1 MRDLHVLEQFERQLA
16 REPAAIAVQDLNR
29 RLTYRELDD
38 AAGRLAG
45 YLAALG
51 VGPADPVGICLER
64 SIDAIV
70 ATVAV
75 VKANAVYVPLDP
87 EYPPARLGHMVTD
100 TGLMVIITTEA
111 LHRRLRLSAAQ
122 VVLLDQVRGEVAA
135 TPPVTCVERSGD
147 DPLYAMFTSGSTGS
161 PKAVVIRHRSVVN
174 LVRNADYVSLGPSA
188 TILHL
193 APASFD
199 AATFEIW
206 GALLTGGR
214 LAVAPPGLL
223 STEQIGDL
231 LDRLGVTVLWLT
243 AALFHRMVDEN
254 LSALA
259 PLRELLAGGDV
270 LSADHVRRTLLAHP
284 GLRLVN
290 GYGPTE
296 TTTFACCH
304 VMTDPAAVET
314 PVPIGRPIPNVF
326 VHVVD
331 RNGAALADGA
341 EGELWISGAGVGAGY
356 LGRPELT
363 AERFVADPGGVPGAI
378 AYRTGDLVR
387 RRPDGV
393 IEFLG
398 RIDEQIKIRGY
409 RVEPAEIES
418 FLERQPGIRRAV
430 VVARVAPN
438 GDKRLVAYVVPAG
451 SAVDDRALRRRV
463 AAELPR
469 YMVPAIFVP
478 VRMIPLTPNG
488 KTDRKAL
495 PEPAWPVWPHATSV

>member
-87 EYPPARLGHMVTD
+87 EYPPARLGH
-100 TGLMVIITTEA
+100 I
-111 LHRRLRLSAAQ
+111 
-122 VVLLDQVRGEVAA
+122 LLDQVRGEVAA

-398 RIDEQIKIRGY
+398 RIDEQI
-409 RVEPAEIES
+409 
-418 FLERQPGIRRAV
+418 

-495 PEPAWPVWPHATSV
+495 PEPAWPVWPHATSA